1 MPALTSAEMLPSA
14 SAQQNEQTAG
24 PTITTFGGEVRL
36 QPVRLSHVRLGALQ
50 LPDQPA
56 YLSPSDAGAA
66 LGFDGVLGVA
76 APHVQ
81 RIDFDF
87 EHGRLGWLR

>member
-1 MPALTSAEMLPSA
+1 MS
-14 SAQQNEQTAG
+14 
-24 PTITTFGGEVRL
+24 L
-36 QPVRLSHVRLGALQ
+36 QPVRLSNVRLGALQ
-50 LPDQPA
+50 LPDQPG

-76 APHVQ
+76 ALHVQ